1 MPRGEGTNHDVL
13 RSDCYKEGCG
23 EEKEKINEDVRLGVT
38 LETTKGIECGTVVAQ
53 RRARKEEP
61 FVPQGIEIWVRP
73 NRDCLLQYLISHH
86 NCRRTPNH
94 WIAAL
99 HDWYR
104 DTRQ

>member
-61 FVPQGIEIWVRP
+61 FVPQGIALCRAP
-73 NRDCLLQYLISHH
+73 NVWHSAGC
-86 NCRRTPNH
+86 TP
-94 WIAAL
+94 
-99 HDWYR
+99 
-104 DTRQ
+104 